1 MTNVVFKN
9 MKINFSKLEKFGFER
24 EESDYTYQ
32 TPIVDGQFLLKI
44 KVFTDGQLKTK
55 VIDSQTKDEY
65 VLHLSSTA
73 SGEFVGRVSEE
84 YKNTLD
90 DIENKCY
97 DNNVFKSQQAI
108 DIIEYVNKTYDDQLE
123 FLWKKFPQNAIWRRS
138 DTNKWY
144 GLLSVIPKTKLGLDS
159 DEIVTVIDVRGDTN
173 EINNLVDGVKYFPGY
188 HMNKSH
194 WYTMILDGSVNNDE
208 IMDRLHSSYEIAK

>member
-9 MKINFSKLEKFGFER
+9 KKVNFSKLEKFGFEK
-24 EESDYTYQ
+24 EESDYRYQ
-32 TPIVDGQFLLKI
+32 TPIVDDQFLLKI
-44 KVFTDGQLKTK
+44 KVSTDGQLKTK
-55 VIDSQTKDEY
+55 VIDTQTKDEY
-65 VLHLSSTA
+65 VLHLSPTA

-90 DIENKCY
+90 EIEDKCY

>member
-9 MKINFSKLEKFGFER
+9 KKVNFSKLEKFGFEK
-24 EESDYTYQ
+24 EESDYRYQ
-32 TPIVDGQFLLKI
+32 TPIVDDQFLLKI
-44 KVFTDGQLKTK
+44 KVSTDGQLKTK
-55 VIDSQTKDEY
+55 VIDTQTKDEY
-65 VLHLSSTA
+65 VLHLSPTA

-90 DIENKCY
+90 EIEDKCY

-108 DIIEYVNKTYDDQLE
+108 DIIEYVNKMYDDQLE

-194 WYTMILDGSVNNDE
+194 WYTMILDESVNNSE